1 MLITTVKISNV
12 TNLSDARYCAG
23 MGVDMLGFSVD
34 EEAPNYITSKKFNE
48 IRSWIAGVKIIA
60 ESATNDPA
68 ILLEKLEEYPVDALQ
83 VEDPGQLAYLRSET
97 NLPLLL
103 RINVDNYNTDDL
115 EAILSRYGSDADFFI
130 LESDADQPLN
140 ENWLTTL
147 KKISTEYPILLG
159 FGIENDQNIKSLLE
173 KIKLQG
179 FSLRGSEEIRPGF
192 KDFGSLMDILET
204 LEEE

>member
-34 EEAPNYITSKKFNE
+34 EESPNYITAKKFNE

-60 ESATNDPA
+60 ESAVANPA
-68 ILLEKLEEYPVDALQ
+68 TLLEKLQEYPVDALQ
-83 VEDPGQLAYLRSET
+83 VEEPGQLAYLRSET

-103 RINVDNYNTDDL
+103 RINVDNYDTDDL

-130 LESDADQPLN
+130 LESDANQPLDD
-140 ENWLTTL
+140 NWVAAL
-147 KKISTEYPILLG
+147 KKIGSEYPILLG
-159 FGIENDQNIKSLLE
+159 FGIEDDKNIKSLLE
-173 KIKLQG
+173 EIKLKG
-179 FSLRGSEEIRPGF
+179 VSLRGGEEIRPGF

>member
-60 ESATNDPA
+60 ESATNNPA
-68 ILLEKLEEYPVDALQ
+68 LLLEKLEEYPVDALQ

-130 LESDADQPLN
+130 LESDADQHLN
-140 ENWLTTL
+140 DNWLTTL

-173 KIKLQG
+173 EIKLQG